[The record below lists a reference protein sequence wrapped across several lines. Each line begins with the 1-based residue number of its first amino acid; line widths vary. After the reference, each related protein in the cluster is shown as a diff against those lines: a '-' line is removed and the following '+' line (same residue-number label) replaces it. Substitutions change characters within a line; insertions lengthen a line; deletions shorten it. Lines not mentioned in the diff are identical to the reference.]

1 MRDTD
6 MHDKEASLL
15 FLEIFVIVILL
26 GLLSA
31 IAVPYA
37 GQMVNREKAEYRE
50 AELQDVRAAVMEMLC
65 DSQTGMLVSA
75 GPAQDISRIQTS
87 DSPPL
92 FLKDY
97 WRSKGSI
104 PDALS
109 YAYSFSADGTVL
121 QVKP

>member
-1 MRDTD
+1 MVDMQDKDT
-6 MHDKEASLL
+6 SLL

-31 IAVPYA
+31 IAVPHA
-37 GQMVNREKAEYRE
+37 GQMLNREKAEYSE

-65 DSQTGMLVSA
+65 ESETGMLVSA
-75 GPAQDISRIQTS
+75 GPARDISRVQTS

-92 FLKDY
+92 FLRDY
-97 WRSKGSI
+97 WRSAGKF
-104 PDALS
+104 PDALT
-109 YAYSFSADGTVL
+109 YAYSFTADGTVL

>member
-31 IAVPYA
+31 IAVPHA
-37 GQMVNREKAEYRE
+37 GQMLNREKTGYRE
-50 AELQDVRAAVMEMLC
+50 AELQVVRAAVMEMLC
-65 DSQTGMLVSA
+65 ESETGLLVPA
-75 GPAQDISRIQTS
+75 GPVQDISLIQTS
-87 DSPPL
+87 DTPPL
-92 FLKDY
+92 SLKDY
-97 WRSKGSI
+97 WRSGGSI

-109 YAYSFSADGTVL
+109 YAYSFSANGTVL